1 MDAFRPLLIAGLV
14 VTEVAIW
21 QWRMVIAHSGSRVS
35 VMLLGIIGAVLQI
48 TAITQVV
55 ADVSDPAGVIAY
67 AVGVGFG
74 VLLGLV
80 AGEKFTPGMI
90 GVTIVTTD
98 PHLARSLWDR
108 GWPVTA
114 QSGRGESGPVTVLS
128 VPVDRR
134 DETRLHGDV
143 QRIAPDAVCTT
154 RDLRAPHPPYQSG
167 PPSSRSRRT
176 GHGGAFPLV
185 KFCTRRFRGNVTD
198 AAAEASAGDGKGLR
212 VTDVEEA
219 IVSACPLP
227 MSSPCSKIVAG
238 NKLRGPVPGA
248 GLAGVRQKVSRTW
261 RRAATGGSRKA
272 AMCPIDVK
280 IRCVTCGRC
289 RRCVAISGIR
299 LDAVG

>member
-21 QWRMVIAHSGSRVS
+21 QWRMVIAHRGSRVS
-35 VMLLGIIGAVLQI
+35 AMLLGIIGAVLQI

-67 AVGVGFG
+67 AVGVG
-74 VLLGLV
+74 VLLGQADVLRELGLV
-80 AGEKFTPGMI
+80 VGERLTPGMI
-90 GVTIVTTD
+90 GVTIVTKD

-128 VPVDRR
+128 VPVNRR

-154 RDLRAPHPPYQSG
+154 RDLRAPNSAYQSG

-176 GHGGAFPLV
+176 TSLG
-185 KFCTRRFRGNVTD
+185 K
-198 AAAEASAGDGKGLR
+198 AAQS
-212 VTDVEEA
+212 
-219 IVSACPLP
+219 VSAD
-227 MSSPCSKIVAG
+227 
-238 NKLRGPVPGA
+238 
-248 GLAGVRQKVSRTW
+248 T
-261 RRAATGGSRKA
+261 
-272 AMCPIDVK
+272 
-280 IRCVTCGRC
+280 
-289 RRCVAISGIR
+289 
-299 LDAVG
+299 

>member
-21 QWRMVIAHSGSRVS
+21 QWRMVIAHRGSRVS
-35 VMLLGIIGAVLQI
+35 AMLLGIIGAVLQI

-90 GVTIVTTD
+90 GVTIVTKD
-98 PHLARSLWDR
+98 PYLARSLWDR

-128 VPVDRR
+128 VPVNRR

-143 QRIAPDAVCTT
+143 RRIAPDAVCTT
-154 RDLRAPHPPYQSG
+154 RDLRAPNSAYQSG
-167 PPSSRSRRT
+167 PPYGLIFPDGSADRLFAAKTTMPFVFHLNWVFS
-176 GHGGAFPLV
+176 HGG
-185 KFCTRRFRGNVTD
+185 FRGRTAPHNQWQMKQSLARDLLNVTVL
-198 AAAEASAGDGKGLR
+198 AAVA
-212 VTDVEEA
+212 
-219 IVSACPLP
+219 
-227 MSSPCSKIVAG
+227 VAG
-238 NKLRGPVPGA
+238 LPVQRA
-248 GLAGVRQKVSRTW
+248 IW
-261 RRAATGGSRKA
+261 RRAARQTAR
-272 AMCPIDVK
+272 
-280 IRCVTCGRC
+280 
-289 RRCVAISGIR
+289 
-299 LDAVG
+299 AVRIVS

>member
-21 QWRMVIAHSGSRVS
+21 QWRMVIAHRGSRVS
-35 VMLLGIIGAVLQI
+35 AMLLGIIGAVLQI

-134 DETRLHGDV
+134 DETRLHRDV
-143 QRIAPDAVCTT
+143 QSIAPDAVCTT
-154 RDLRAPHPPYQSG
+154 RDLRAPNSAYQSG

-176 GHGGAFPLV
+176 GHEGSFPLRLV
-185 KFCTRRFRGNVTD
+185 KFCRRRGNVTD
-198 AAAEASAGDGKGLR
+198 VTAEANARDGQGLR
-212 VTDVEEA
+212 VTDVEAA
-219 IVSACPLP
+219 IVSARPLP

-238 NKLRGPVPGA
+238 NKLRGRY
-248 GLAGVRQKVSRTW
+248 LARACRVLD
-261 RRAATGGSRKA
+261 RRCHERGDVLQRGSHKA
-272 AMCPIDVK
+272 AMCLIDMK

-289 RRCVAISGIR
+289 R
-299 LDAVG
+299 

>member
-1 MDAFRPLLIAGLV
+1 MDAYRPLLIAGLV

-21 QWRMVIAHSGSRVS
+21 QWRMVIAHRGSRVS
-35 VMLLGIIGAVLQI
+35 AMLLGIIGAVLQI

-98 PHLARSLWDR
+98 PHLAPSLWDR

-114 QSGRGESGPVTVLS
+114 QSGRGEGGPVTVLS

-143 QRIAPDAVCTT
+143 QSIAPDAVCTT
-154 RDLRAPHPPYQSG
+154 RDLRAPNSAYQSG

-176 GHGGAFPLV
+176 GHEGAFPLRLV
-185 KFCTRRFRGNVTD
+185 KFCRRRSFRGNVTD
-198 AAAEASAGDGKGLR
+198 ATAEANAGDGQGLR
-212 VTDVEEA
+212 LTDVEAA
-219 IVSACPLP
+219 IVSARPLP

-238 NKLRGPVPGA
+238 NKLRGRYLARAWRVLDRRCHERGDVPQRG
-248 GLAGVRQKVSRTW
+248 
-261 RRAATGGSRKA
+261 AATRPRC
-272 AMCPIDVK
+272 AMK

-289 RRCVAISGIR
+289 R
-299 LDAVG
+299 

>member
-1 MDAFRPLLIAGLV
+1 MDAYRPLLIAGLV

-21 QWRMVIAHSGSRVS
+21 QWRMVIAHRGSRVS
-35 VMLLGIIGAVLQI
+35 AMLLGIIGAVLQI

-55 ADVSDPAGVIAY
+55 ADVSDPVGVIAY

-80 AGEKFTPGMI
+80 AGENFTPGMI
-90 GVTIVTTD
+90 GVTIVTKD

-154 RDLRAPHPPYQSG
+154 RDLRAPNSAYQSG

-176 GHGGAFPLV
+176 GHEGAFPLRLV
-185 KFCTRRFRGNVTD
+185 KFCTRHFRGNVTD
-198 AAAEASAGDGKGLR
+198 AGD
-212 VTDVEEA
+212 
-219 IVSACPLP
+219 
-227 MSSPCSKIVAG
+227 
-238 NKLRGPVPGA
+238 RG
-248 GLAGVRQKVSRTW
+248 Q
-261 RRAATGGSRKA
+261 RR
-272 AMCPIDVK
+272 
-280 IRCVTCGRC
+280 
-289 RRCVAISGIR
+289 
-299 LDAVG
+299 

>member
-21 QWRMVIAHSGSRVS
+21 QWRMVIAHRGSRVS
-35 VMLLGIIGAVLQI
+35 AMLLGIIGAVLQI
-48 TAITQVV
+48 TAITHVV

-67 AVGVGFG
+67 AFGVGFG

-90 GVTIVTTD
+90 GVTIVTKD
-98 PHLARSLWDR
+98 PLLARSLWDR

-128 VPVDRR
+128 VPVNRR

-154 RDLRAPHPPYQSG
+154 RDLRAPNSAYQSG

-176 GHGGAFPLV
+176 G
-185 KFCTRRFRGNVTD
+185 CIRTMS
-198 AAAEASAGDGKGLR
+198 AAARRMASSSRADGPSQPVADEAVPSPGPLAP
-212 VTDVEEA
+212 
-219 IVSACPLP
+219 VSCLLP
-227 MSSPCSKIVAG
+227 
-238 NKLRGPVPGA
+238 
-248 GLAGVRQKVSRTW
+248 
-261 RRAATGGSRKA
+261 
-272 AMCPIDVK
+272 
-280 IRCVTCGRC
+280 
-289 RRCVAISGIR
+289 
-299 LDAVG
+299 